1 MLTLIAIGIIVIIG
15 LIVRGVRAAARRGQV
30 EGFENFA
37 QSGTASFPL
46 HPGEVVLVSLAAR
59 DLGSVRRLEND
70 AISDEYPASF
80 PLVACTSER
89 LVIQMSVTD
98 KTTDLT
104 GSYPPRRPDLRRRI
118 GEQFIG
124 AERRVS
130 SCEWEWQTISSIIAE
145 GDTAGL
151 AWQSERGSGAV
162 VVTFM
167 SVSDQARFVSA
178 ATSAITAAR
187 GRLDLQPAGPTVS
200 QDDGSLDHAFAGAQV
215 ICSDCG
221 TVIQP
226 DDSFCT
232 GCGVRVFRL
241 EAADS

>member
-1 MLTLIAIGIIVIIG
+1 MFTLIAIGVIVVIG
-15 LIVRGVRAAARRGQV
+15 LIVRGVRAAARRAQV
-30 EGFENFA
+30 EGFESFA
-37 QSGTASFPL
+37 QSGMTSFPL
-46 HPGEVVLVSLAAR
+46 REGEVVLLSLAAR
-59 DLGSVRRLEND
+59 DLGAVRRLED
-70 AISDEYPASF
+70 DVVSDEYPASF
-80 PLVACTSER
+80 PLAACTSER

-104 GSYPPRRPDLRRRI
+104 GSFPPRRPDLRRRI

-130 SCEWEWQTISSIIAE
+130 SCEWPWPTISSVIAE

-151 AWQSERGSGAV
+151 SWQSDRGSGAV

-167 SVSDQARFVSA
+167 SAADQARFVSA
-178 ATSAITAAR
+178 ATGAITAAR
-187 GRLDLQPAGPTVS
+187 GRLQLQPAAASVS
-200 QDDGSLDHAFAGAQV
+200 QDDGSWDYSFAGAQV